1 MPQALPRNLAACAK
15 VPPLEGDMGTAM
27 PQMEQLK
34 KNMKATWMA
43 GDFGQIAK
51 HNEEEALQFVK
62 RLEIRRGSDV
72 LDVACGTGNT
82 AIPAAREGA
91 NVIGV
96 DIATN
101 LLEQARARA
110 ASEGLK
116 VEFRDGDAEALPFGS
131 AEFDVVVS
139 MFGAMFAP
147 RPALVATELT
157 RVCRV
162 DGFVAMANWTPAG
175 FVGKNFAINAR
186 YLPPPENLEAPVLW
200 GKEEVVAERFS
211 KVGWKVKTTRR
222 NMEFKYPF
230 PVAEVVKLFREYFGP
245 TKVAFSRL
253 DAAGQQGLAR
263 DLEKLWAEHNEGP
276 ANETHVKAEYLEVI
290 ARKA

>member
-1 MPQALPRNLAACAK
+1 VLLMACDN
-15 VPPLEGDMGTAM
+15 VRFGGIMGTSGL
-27 PQMEQLK
+27 PIEQLK
-34 KNMKATWMA
+34 KNMKTAWMA

-51 HNEEEALQFVK
+51 YLEEGAAEFIE
-62 RLEIRRGSDV
+62 RLEIRRGADV

-82 AIPAAREGA
+82 AIPAARQGA
-91 NVIGV
+91 NLVGV

-116 VEFRDGDAEALPFGS
+116 AEFREGDAEALPFGV
-131 AEFDVVVS
+131 AEFDAVIS

-147 RPALVATELT
+147 RPDLVATELA

-162 DGFVAMANWTPAG
+162 DGFIAMANWTPTG

>member
-1 MPQALPRNLAACAK
+1 
-15 VPPLEGDMGTAM
+15 MGTSG
-27 PQMEQLK
+27 PPIEQLK
-34 KNMKATWMA
+34 KNMKAAWMA

-51 HNEEEALQFVK
+51 YNEEEGARFIK
-62 RLEIRRGSDV
+62 RLEIRRGADV

-82 AIPAAREGA
+82 AIPAARDGA

-101 LLEQARARA
+101 LLEQARSRA

-116 VEFRDGDAEALPFGS
+116 VEFREGDAEALPFPV
-131 AEFDVVVS
+131 AEFDVVIS

-147 RPALVATELT
+147 RPALVVTELA

-162 DGFVAMANWTPAG
+162 DGFIAMANWTPTSLIA
-175 FVGKNFAINAR
+175 KNFAINSR

-211 KVGWKVKTTRR
+211 KIGWKVETTRR
-222 NMEFKYPF
+222 QMEFKYPKAA
-230 PVAEVVKLFREYFGP
+230 AEVVKLFREYFGP
-245 TKVAFSRL
+245 TKIAFSRL
-253 DAAGQQGLAR
+253 DAAGQQGLAA
-263 DLEKLWAEHNEGP
+263 DLERLWAEHNEGP
-276 ANETHVKAEYLEVI
+276 ADQTHVKAEYLEVI

>member
-1 MPQALPRNLAACAK
+1 MATSG
-15 VPPLEGDMGTAM
+15 PPI
-27 PQMEQLK
+27 EQLK
-34 KNMKATWMA
+34 KNMKAAWMA
-43 GDFGQIAK
+43 GDFGQIARY
-51 HNEEEALQFVK
+51 NEEEAAEFIK
-62 RLEIRRGSDV
+62 RLEIRRGADV

-116 VEFRDGDAEALPFGS
+116 AEFREGDAEALPFGV
-131 AEFDVVVS
+131 AEFDAVVS

-162 DGFVAMANWTPAG
+162 DGFIAMANWTPTG
-175 FVGKNFAINAR
+175 FVGKNFAIHTR
-186 YLPPPENLEAPVLW
+186 YLPPPENLEAPALW

-211 KVGWKVKTTRR
+211 KVRWKTKTTRR
-222 NMEFKYPF
+222 NLEFKYPF
-230 PVAEVVKLFREYFGP
+230 AAAEVVKLFREYFGP

-253 DAAGQQGLAR
+253 AAAGQQGLAA
-263 DLEKLWAEHNEGP
+263 DLEKLWAEHNEGA

-290 ARKA
+290 ARKG

>member
-1 MPQALPRNLAACAK
+1 
-15 VPPLEGDMGTAM
+15 MGTSGASI
-27 PQMEQLK
+27 EQLK
-34 KNMKATWMA
+34 KNMKAAWMA

-51 HNEEEALQFVK
+51 YLEEEAALFIK
-62 RLEIRRGSDV
+62 GLEIRRGADV

-116 VEFRDGDAEALPFGS
+116 VEFREGDAEALPFPV
-131 AEFDVVVS
+131 AEFDAVIS

-147 RPALVATELT
+147 RPDLVATELA

-162 DGFVAMANWTPAG
+162 DGFIAMANWTPTG
-175 FVGKNFAINAR
+175 FVGKTFALNAR

-211 KVGWKVKTTRR
+211 KVGWKVKTTRK
-222 NMEFKYPF
+222 NMEIKYPYAA
-230 PVAEVVKLFREYFGP
+230 AEVVKLFREYFGP
-245 TKVAFSRL
+245 TKIAFSRL
-253 DAAGQQGLAR
+253 DVVGQQGLAA
-263 DLEKLWAEHNEGP
+263 DLEKLWVEHNEGP

>member
-1 MPQALPRNLAACAK
+1 
-15 VPPLEGDMGTAM
+15 VGTAT

-34 KNMKATWMA
+34 KNMKAAWMA

-51 HNEEEALQFVK
+51 FNAEEAAQFVK

-116 VEFRDGDAEALPFGS
+116 VEFREGDAEAVPFGA
-131 AEFDVVVS
+131 AEFDVVIS

-147 RPALVATELT
+147 RPALVATELA

-162 DGFVAMANWTPAG
+162 DGFIAMANWTPTSLI
-175 FVGKNFAINAR
+175 GKNFAINAR
-186 YLPPPENLEAPVLW
+186 YLPPPENLEAPILW
-200 GKEEVVAERFS
+200 GKEEVVAARFS

-222 NMEFKYPF
+222 NLEFKYPYAA
-230 PVAEVVKLFREYFGP
+230 AEVVKLFREYFGP

-253 DAAGQQGLAR
+253 DAAGQQGLAA
-263 DLEKLWAEHNEGP
+263 DLEKLWAEHNEGS